1 MDGAVQAAE
10 GAVDLVTAAM
20 DTAIDRIRRE
30 VKKEKQKG
38 DAMCELKTAHDWQA
52 EKEGRV
58 EDLDNPS
65 YFWRAHTVT
74 VLLGLI
80 GCLVYTSLI
89 EAPVED
95 AAQNGKR
102 GFAVALFFWVTLGM
116 TIMPDGPFLR
126 PHPAIWRLAFA
137 VSIFYELLLIYI
149 LHQTPHEARQLL
161 KYLDPNLGE
170 PLDEKDYGGSCTI
183 YDRWIQAQI

>member
-1 MDGAVQAAE
+1 
-10 GAVDLVTAAM
+10 M

-89 EAPVED
+89 
-95 AAQNGKR
+95 GIS
-102 GFAVALFFWVTLGM
+102 T
-116 TIMPDGPFLR
+116 
-126 PHPAIWRLAFA
+126 
-137 VSIFYELLLIYI
+137 LLLNMSTKI
-149 LHQTPHEARQLL
+149 
-161 KYLDPNLGE
+161 NL
-170 PLDEKDYGGSCTI
+170 
-183 YDRWIQAQI
+183 